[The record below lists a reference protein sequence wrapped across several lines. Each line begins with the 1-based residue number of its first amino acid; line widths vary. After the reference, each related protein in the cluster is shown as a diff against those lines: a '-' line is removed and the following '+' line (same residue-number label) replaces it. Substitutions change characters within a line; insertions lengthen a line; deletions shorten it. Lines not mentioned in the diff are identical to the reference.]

1 MTAYLLSDDCKATT
15 RHGLTV
21 VWWLPHNCLFQFAK
35 NMDFWKLSISDE
47 LGIGSRQKHIG
58 NFNQDHFHAVKYN
71 SDVGSI
77 HNLGGKQ

>member
-1 MTAYLLSDDCKATT
+1 MTAYLLSDDCLTT
-15 RHGLTV
+15 AYFSSHKIWISENYL
-21 VWWLPHNCLFQFAK
+21 
-35 NMDFWKLSISDE
+35 ISDE

-77 HNLGGKQ
+77 YNLDGKQ